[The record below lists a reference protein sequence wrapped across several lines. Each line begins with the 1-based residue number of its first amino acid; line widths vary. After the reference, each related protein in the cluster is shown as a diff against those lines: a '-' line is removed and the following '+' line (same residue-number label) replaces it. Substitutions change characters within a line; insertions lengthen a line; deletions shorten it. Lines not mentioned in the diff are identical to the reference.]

1 MREDIHILMS
11 NSKHDNNS
19 AHHLGGS
26 DLFDLEIIKKYDKAG
41 PRYTSYPTAPMF
53 HTGIGA
59 EDYTATLA
67 RVAGDNAP
75 LSLYIHIPFCNTV
88 CYYCGCSKIVT
99 RKYERAGPYLELLL
113 QEIDHVADSLSD
125 ADGNDCKRP
134 VTQLHFGGGTPT
146 FMNNNQMRAIM
157 KKLRQRFNFVDK
169 DEGEFSIEIDP
180 RECDEDTVRVLQEIG
195 LNRMSMGVQDF
206 DPVVQKAVNRIQSK
220 EETLRVLNE
229 ARQHG
234 FESMNIDLMYGLPH
248 QTVETFDATL
258 NTIITF
264 SPDRIAL
271 FNYAHLPHMF
281 MPQRRIDEADLP
293 SAQEKLNILEH
304 SINKLLD
311 AGYVFIGMDHFAKP
325 EDELTI
331 AQREGKLYRNFQ
343 GYSTQA
349 DCDLIGLGVTSIGYV
364 GGGFFQ
370 NRKEMDAYSETVE
383 AGVFPVFRG
392 YILSDEDHLR
402 RQVIMRLM
410 CDFSLDYSQ
419 FENEFGINFQE
430 HFADGIKDLDK
441 MAKDNLVELREDGL
455 TVLPAGRLLI
465 RNIAMVFDEYLQ
477 KKKEGTSFSKVI

>member
-1 MREDIHILMS
+1 MNETITGS
-11 NSKHDNNS
+11 GAS
-19 AHHLGGS
+19 HLGGA
-26 DLFDLEIIKKYDKAG
+26 DLFDLAMIRKYDKAG

-53 HTGIGA
+53 HDGVGHRAYA
-59 EDYTATLA
+59 ETLKSAA
-67 RVAGDNAP
+67 RADAP
-75 LSLYIHIPFCNTV
+75 LSLYIHVPFCNTV
-88 CYYCGCSKIVT
+88 CYYCGCNKIVT
-99 RKYERAGPYLELLL
+99 KQYERAEPYLELLMR
-113 QEIDHVADSLSD
+113 EIDMVADQMAD
-125 ADGNDCKRP
+125 AKGDCKRP

-146 FMNNNQMRAIM
+146 FLNDDQIRRLMD
-157 KKLRQRFNFVDK
+157 KLRSRFHFVPVP
-169 DEGEFSIEIDP
+169 EGEFSIEIDP
-180 RECDEDTVRVLQEIG
+180 RECSENTVKTLQEVG

-248 QTVETFDATL
+248 QTVDTFDQTL
-258 NTIITF
+258 NTIIDF

-281 MPQRRIDEADLP
+281 MPQRRIDEEAIP
-293 SAQEKLNILEH
+293 TPQEKLNILEH

-311 AGYVFIGMDHFAKP
+311 AGYVFIGMDHFARP
-325 EDELTI
+325 DDELTI

-370 NRKEMDAYSETVE
+370 NRKEMDTYAE
-383 AGVFPVFRG
+383 AIERGEFPVFRG
-392 YILSDEDHLR
+392 YQLSDEDQLR

-410 CDFSLDYSQ
+410 CDFSLEFAS
-419 FENEFGINFQE
+419 FEQQFGISFKD
-430 HFADGIKDLDK
+430 HFADGLEDLKD
-441 MAKDNLVELREDGL
+441 MVKDGLVELREDGL

-465 RNIAMVFDEYLQ
+465 RNVAMVFDEYLR
-477 KKKEGTSFSKVI
+477 KKSEQTSFSKVI

>member
-1 MREDIHILMS
+1 MTLHSDRGAS
-11 NSKHDNNS
+11 Q
-19 AHHLGGS
+19 LGGA
-26 DLFDLEIIKKYDKAG
+26 DLFDLEVIKKYDKAG

-59 EDYTATLA
+59 KEYAQTLKD
-67 RVAGDNAP
+67 VADSDAP

-99 RKYERAGPYLELLL
+99 KKYDRAAPYLELLL
-113 QEIDHVADSLSD
+113 KEIDRVAD
-125 ADGNDCKRP
+125 AMGNTRRP

-146 FMNNNQMRAIM
+146 FMNNDQMRAIM
-157 KKLRQRFNFVDK
+157 TRLRERFNFVPK

-180 RECDEDTVRVLQEIG
+180 RECDENTVRVLQEIG

-206 DPVVQKAVNRIQSK
+206 DPIVQKAVNRIQSK
-220 EETLRVLNE
+220 EETLRVLGE

-248 QTVETFDATL
+248 QTVETFDVTL
-258 NTIITF
+258 NTIIEF
-264 SPDRIAL
+264 NPDRIAL
-271 FNYAHLPHMF
+271 FNYAHMPHMF
-281 MPQRRIDEADLP
+281 MPQRRIDE
-293 SAQEKLNILEH
+293 SAMPTPQEKLNILEH

-331 AQREGKLYRNFQ
+331 AQQNGKLYRNFQ

-370 NRKEMDAYSETVE
+370 NAKEMDPYAEKIDGDE
-383 AGVFPVFRG
+383 FAVFRG

-410 CDFSLDYSQ
+410 CDFALDYTQ
-419 FENEFGINFQE
+419 FESEFGINFKE
-430 HFADGIKDLDK
+430 HFADGIADLDE
-441 MAKDNLVELREDGL
+441 MAKDSLVELRDDGL

-465 RNIAMVFDEYLQ
+465 RNVAMVFDEYLQ
-477 KKKEGTSFSKVI
+477 KKKEGSGFSKTI